1 MYLRLLL
8 MTVLSFISMFVLM
21 YMMVNEYDD
30 VFANLNQAYMA
41 AIMTA
46 PMVLFEL
53 ILMGSMYKNRKINIV
68 LGVVAA
74 VVLVVFSY
82 SIRKQTAIEDK
93 EFLRSMIP
101 HHGGAV
107 LMCKNAEIQDQ
118 EIKELCQTIIS
129 SQESEIGWMKKK
141 LNELNR

>member
-1 MYLRLLL
+1 
-8 MTVLSFISMFVLM
+8 
-21 YMMVNEYDD
+21 
-30 VFANLNQAYMA
+30 
-41 AIMTA
+41 
-46 PMVLFEL
+46 
-53 ILMGSMYKNRKINIV
+53 
-68 LGVVAA
+68 
-74 VVLVVFSY
+74 
-82 SIRKQTAIEDK
+82 
-93 EFLRSMIP
+93 MIP